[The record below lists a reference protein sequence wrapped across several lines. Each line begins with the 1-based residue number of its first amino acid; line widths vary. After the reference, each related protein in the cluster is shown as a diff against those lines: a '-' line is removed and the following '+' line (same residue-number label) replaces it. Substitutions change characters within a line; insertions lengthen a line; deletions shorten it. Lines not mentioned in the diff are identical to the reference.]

1 MLKRFCFKEL
11 ATDVSS
17 FSYHYEDIFPW
28 KDGFEHASK
37 LQEMLIKYTS
47 SVTLPVSIPP
57 NKASSSSL
65 FISNAT
71 TSTNKPPT
79 TSTSTT
85 QDPIQLKVK
94 NLFTKVQT
102 ILKSAST
109 IAQQQQQPQQ
119 SSDVTNSNTAKQG
132 QDISSIATR
141 WKYAFEELIAL
152 PESRLTMEL
161 LNVFYQVLVQS
172 QFFYGMYLGDDQVH
186 QHPVSK
192 EIQYPKE
199 WNKFEVLQGLI
210 SDFCTLYE
218 TIQARQEQGDSKT
231 VDSND
236 VMMEVD
242 A

>member
-1 MLKRFCFKEL
+1 M
-11 ATDVSS
+11 SS

-37 LQEMLIKYTS
+37 LQEMLSKYTS
-47 SVTLPVSIPP
+47 TVTLPVSIPS

-65 FISNAT
+65 FTSNAT

-79 TSTSTT
+79 T

-94 NLFTKVQT
+94 NLYTKVQT

-119 SSDVTNSNTAKQG
+119 SSDVANSNTAKQG

-141 WKYAFEELIAL
+141 WKYAYEELIAL

-210 SDFCTLYE
+210 ADFCILYE
-218 TIQARQEQGDSKT
+218 TIQARQRQGDAKT
-231 VDSND
+231 VDTSD